1 MTEESKQQEKVA
13 FSTAKAQ
20 NLKKMQE
27 ITQLIITTN
36 KNEDIDEDQEYDDFE
51 NYMEQSLMAE
61 AE

>member
-1 MTEESKQQEKVA
+1 MRL
-13 FSTAKAQ
+13 Q